1 MHAHVCGR
9 RLQDLN
15 TKEIE
20 DGFEQVVAK
29 PETAIS
35 VQAWE
40 QQAVRLLERTKA
52 AVDKAKRLRKA
63 MKDTMEYCDDVVK
76 QHQATLARSFAKAQA
91 RGEQAVATN
100 DEIIAETRA
109 EIVVVDAEIFK
120 LFDAIAE
127 QEVPLKYA
135 AARLKE
141 RASRPDEERTLD
153 IAHKALI
160 EEVAE
165 LEAAVRFVDI
175 SARPPAAPPPRP
187 PSPAAAIPPRRLAL
201 TSGAPS
207 RAGRRAGGR
216 AGLVPPGFGFRAGR
230 AFELLV
236 LDGHGSAEH
245 TCMHAYRPWH

>member
-1 MHAHVCGR
+1 MPWLPCPRVTRHR

-15 TKEIE
+15 TKEIG

-40 QQAVRLLERTKA
+40 QQAVRLLERTKT
-52 AVDKAKRLRKA
+52 AVDQAKRLRKA
-63 MKDTMEYCDDVVK
+63 MKDTMQYSDDVVK
-76 QHQATLARSFAKAQA
+76 QHQATLARSFAKARA
-91 RGEQAVATN
+91 RGEQAVATT

-120 LFDAIAE
+120 LFDVIAE

-135 AARLKE
+135 ASRLKE

-165 LEAAVRFVDI
+165 LEAAVRVVVDVHDSSL
-175 SARPPAAPPPRP
+175 SARPRSAPAIA
-187 PSPAAAIPPRRLAL
+187 PPRRPALAGG
-201 TSGAPS
+201 TPS
-207 RAGRRAGGR
+207 RAGGAGGRGGR
-216 AGLVPPGFGFRAGR
+216 AGGPQPGYRA
-230 AFELLV
+230 
-236 LDGHGSAEH
+236 
-245 TCMHAYRPWH
+245 